1 MSGKKEPY
9 VSQEDRPEVKIDPD
23 TPLSQLR
30 VRDIQ
35 VILGSGILKKNEN
48 LEYKN
53 LKHEKFEKHEKHEKF
68 EHKEYIKEFVLDKH
82 PIQDVFKPGFEQV
95 IDPARIGDP
104 EMRAGLAQLI
114 QLVGGLTKRIEEL
127 TDQIKR

>member
-1 MSGKKEPY
+1 MSGQKEPY

-35 VILGSGILKKNEN
+35 VILGSGLLKKHEN
-48 LEYKN
+48 LEYKI
-53 LKHEKFEKHEKHEKF
+53 FKHEKF
-68 EHKEYIKEFVLDKH
+68 EHKELIKELIHDK
-82 PIQDVFKPGFEQV
+82 PPALEVFKPGPEQV
-95 IDPARIGDP
+95 FDPVRMGDP
-104 EMRAGLAQLI
+104 EIRTGLAQLI